1 MPTTPVT
8 SLSRVL
14 LGRAA
19 VLDRA
24 DVLVAALRGGTG
36 GLLWVRGDAGI
47 GKSSVL
53 TEIGDRARR
62 ARGRPCCA
70 APPPTRRPARRRSGS
85 GPRSCARPATGDP
98 QALVA
103 LGGPRA
109 RRAAE
114 LVDPDASGDSDPQP
128 ANRFPLFDGVL
139 AVLDGLTAEFPVVL
153 LLDDLHWADTGSLH
167 LLRFLLPSLATR
179 PVLVV
184 CGWRDHEVL
193 AGSDRDLLAAEIAA
207 AGESWPLAGLGPDDV
222 AALIAATGGQHVGP
236 DEAAAVAG
244 RTSGNPLFV
253 SEMARLAAARG
264 AAVSEMVPETAQG
277 AIRRRVA
284 RLPQPAQHVLTVAA
298 VLGQEAALDPVRTL
312 AGLDPDAFVAGLDAV
327 VASGLARHEGDRLAL
342 SHALV
347 RDAVYDATPA
357 DRRRELHLEAA
368 DVPGLLPAEVAGHLL
383 HARPLADLDRV
394 VAATE
399 EAARAAHDAQA
410 WEDATR
416 LYRLALELAPADAD
430 ARPRLLRGAG
440 AALLDAADLEAA
452 RVLYRE
458 AADLARRAGDARG
471 LAEAALG
478 FAAGLGGFEVRL
490 VDREQNE
497 LLDEALTAL
506 GDDEPALRVHLMA
519 RLAVGLAFTE
529 DADRIPQLSAEAVAL
544 ARATGDARALGAALA
559 AHCDAVA
566 GPDHVDVRTAE
577 ATEIVDL
584 GRSLGDLGL
593 ELLGLRLRVVAHWES
608 GSMLEADA
616 DVREFG
622 RLAERLGQPQYSWYV
637 PLWRG
642 AAAHLAGDLAL
653 VARCA
658 DEVQAYAGPADSRNA
673 FVLGMVQ
680 RAWSLIERG
689 ATAESMTEIMA
700 AFGDWIELSPDGGNL
715 VMLFHGQP
723 HDMRVRAAADL
734 PRLLAELPKD
744 KEWLP
749 NLHGVSGGLL
759 ESDLGGEPAALV
771 HAELAPYA
779 HLYLVDGIGAG
790 LAGSVERP
798 LGNLAMLAGD
808 LDGAA
813 GHFERALAANTAIG
827 APLAVANT
835 RREYAELLRRRGA
848 PGDAERRADLLRE
861 ADAFY
866 RSVGILERVS
876 TVDPPTG
883 GERQR
888 AVGAHRRRLV
898 GHVPRPHGG
907 TTGGQGDGRPRA
919 AARAA
924 RGGGARPR
932 PGRCG
937 RRARRPRQGDLGDVL
952 DDRARAAYRQRLH
965 DLDER
970 LADAEADGDD
980 DAAARVTEERE
991 FLVAELTGAYGLGG
1005 RPRRAGDPAEKART
1019 TVTSRIRDAIGR
1031 VESVH
1036 PDLGRHLRAS
1046 VRTGTFCSYAPERPV
1061 VWDVRE
1067 VVPTS

>member
-1 MPTTPVT
+1 M
-8 SLSRVL
+8 L

-62 ARGRPCCA
+62 AGATVLRGTA
-70 APPPTRRPARRRSGS
+70 ADEATGAPAFWLWTQVLRQAG
-85 GPRSCARPATGDP
+85 TGDP

-184 CGWRDHEVL
+184 CGWRDHEVP

-298 VLGQEAALDPVRTL
+298 VLGQEASLDPVRTL

-357 DRRRELHLEAA
+357 ARRRELHLEAA

-529 DADRIPQLSAEAVAL
+529 DADRIPQLSAGAVAL

-559 AHCDAVA
+559 AHCDALA

-658 DEVQAYAGPADSRNA
+658 EEVQAYAGPADSRNA

-700 AFGDWIELSPDGGNL
+700 VFGDWIELSPDGGNL

-813 GHFERALAANTAIG
+813 GHFERALAANIAIG

-907 TTGGQGDGRPRA
+907 TTGGEGDGRPRA

-932 PGRCG
+932 PGRSGGGRGARGRATSVTCSTTARG
-937 RRARRPRQGDLGDVL
+937 RRTGNACTTSTSASPTPRPT
-952 DDRARAAYRQRLH
+952 A
-965 DLDER
+965 
-970 LADAEADGDD
+970 
-980 DAAARVTEERE
+980 T
-991 FLVAELTGAYGLGG
+991 TT
-1005 RPRRAGDPAEKART
+1005 RPPGSPR
-1019 TVTSRIRDAIGR
+1019 S
-1031 VESVH
+1031 
-1036 PDLGRHLRAS
+1036 AS
-1046 VRTGTFCSYAPERPV
+1046 SWWP
-1061 VWDVRE
+1061 
-1067 VVPTS
+1067 S

>member
-1 MPTTPVT
+1 MAP
-8 SLSRVL
+8 
-14 LGRAA
+14 
-19 VLDRA
+19 
-24 DVLVAALRGGTG
+24 RG
-36 GLLWVRGDAGI
+36 
-47 GKSSVL
+47 
-53 TEIGDRARR
+53 
-62 ARGRPCCA
+62 
-70 APPPTRRPARRRSGS
+70 
-85 GPRSCARPATGDP
+85 
-98 QALVA
+98 
-103 LGGPRA
+103 
-109 RRAAE
+109 
-114 LVDPDASGDSDPQP
+114 
-128 ANRFPLFDGVL
+128 
-139 AVLDGLTAEFPVVL
+139 
-153 LLDDLHWADTGSLH
+153 
-167 LLRFLLPSLATR
+167 
-179 PVLVV
+179 
-184 CGWRDHEVL
+184 
-193 AGSDRDLLAAEIAA
+193 
-207 AGESWPLAGLGPDDV
+207 
-222 AALIAATGGQHVGP
+222 
-236 DEAAAVAG
+236 
-244 RTSGNPLFV
+244 
-253 SEMARLAAARG
+253 
-264 AAVSEMVPETAQG
+264 
-277 AIRRRVA
+277 
-284 RLPQPAQHVLTVAA
+284 
-298 VLGQEAALDPVRTL
+298 
-312 AGLDPDAFVAGLDAV
+312 
-327 VASGLARHEGDRLAL
+327 
-342 SHALV
+342 
-347 RDAVYDATPA
+347 
-357 DRRRELHLEAA
+357 
-368 DVPGLLPAEVAGHLL
+368 
-383 HARPLADLDRV
+383 
-394 VAATE
+394 
-399 EAARAAHDAQA
+399 
-410 WEDATR
+410 
-416 LYRLALELAPADAD
+416 AD

-497 LLDEALTAL
+497 LLGEALTAL

-529 DADRIPQLSAEAVAL
+529 DADRIPQLSAEAVEL
-544 ARATGDARALGAALA
+544 ARETGDLRALGAALA
-559 AHCDAVA
+559 AHCDALA
-566 GPDHVDVRTAE
+566 GPDHVAVRTAE

-622 RLAERLGQPQYSWYV
+622 RLADRLGQPQYSWYV

-653 VARCA
+653 VARYA

-689 ATAESMTEIMA
+689 DTAESMTEIMTVY
-700 AFGDWIELSPDGGNL
+700 GDWFELSPDGGNL

-723 HDMRVRAAADL
+723 HDLRVRAAADL

-759 ESDLGGEPAALV
+759 ESNLGGEPAALV

-813 GHFERALAANTAIG
+813 GHFERALAANTVIG

-848 PGDAERRADLLRE
+848 PGDAERSADLLRE

-866 RSVGILERVS
+866 RRVGIPERVS
-876 TVDPPTG
+876 TVEAADR
-883 GERQR
+883 GERQW

-907 TTGGQGDGRPRA
+907 ATGGEGDGRPRA
-919 AARAA
+919 AAGATRV
-924 RGGGARPR
+924 GGARPR
-932 PGRCG
+932 PGRCRRG
-937 RRARRPRQGDLGDVL
+937 SGPAAGRPRRRARRPR
-952 DDRARAAYRQRLH
+952 A
-965 DLDER
+965 
-970 LADAEADGDD
+970 
-980 DAAARVTEERE
+980 
-991 FLVAELTGAYGLGG
+991 GG
-1005 RPRRAGDPAEKART
+1005 VPATPARPRRAP
-1019 TVTSRIRDAIGR
+1019 GR
-1031 VESVH
+1031 RR
-1036 PDLGRHLRAS
+1036 GRR
-1046 VRTGTFCSYAPERPV
+1046 
-1061 VWDVRE
+1061 
-1067 VVPTS
+1067 